1 MDNTTESPMK
11 VTAIAP
17 WAGAKRN
24 MAKGLHEFFGPH
36 NAYWAPFCGGLGDFL
51 TKPICRVEV
60 LNDLHGELTNL
71 MKIVADRK
79 LGPILYRRL
88 RRVPFCQQIHT
99 ETQEQLKTEQ
109 DPFERAYLY
118 FIKVWMA
125 WSGTAGTK
133 RSGRKMSIRYTNN
146 GGQQATRFH
155 NAVASIPAWRR
166 RMRNATILNMDA
178 FELIPNI
185 EDAPGTV
192 VYCDPPYIE
201 NDVGYEHAFLPL
213 DHVRLAWALTKFRHT
228 RVVVSYYQHPALA
241 DLYPGWS
248 VIEIEV
254 TKAIAQ
260 IAKRQSLRVRAT
272 EVVLVNQPSQ
282 MPLFDGRRN
291 EKRKGPH

>member
-1 MDNTTESPMK
+1 MNTDTTESPMK
-11 VTAIAP
+11 MTAVAP
-17 WAGAKRN
+17 LAGCKRN
-24 MAKGLHEFFGPH
+24 LARRLHEVFGPH

-51 TKPICRVEV
+51 TKPTARIEV
-60 LNDLHGELTNL
+60 LNDLHRDLTNL
-71 MKIVADRK
+71 MKVVADRK

-88 RRVPFCQQIHT
+88 RRIPFCQQIHT
-99 ETQEQLKTEQ
+99 EAQDQLAAAT
-109 DPFERAYLY
+109 DPLERAYLY

-146 GGQQATRFH
+146 GGQQATRYH

-166 RMRNATILNMDA
+166 RMRNVTILNMDA
-178 FELIPNI
+178 FQLIPNI

-192 VYCDPPYIE
+192 VYCDPPYLV
-201 NDVGYEHAFLPL
+201 NSVDYEHDFLPL
-213 DHVRLAWALTKFRHT
+213 DHVRLAQLLHRFRRT
-228 RVVVSYYQHPALA
+228 RVVVSYYRHPALA

-248 VIEIEV
+248 VTEIEV

-272 EVVLVNQPSQ
+272 EVVLVNQPFQ
-282 MPLFDGRRN
+282 MALFPGA
-291 EKRKGPH
+291 EIVSGKA